1 MVNDLKSP
9 VSLNFC
15 GDMICERLIMIVPTR
30 PCINYSVSLEAVV
43 WDGEQEDVF
52 QYEPVRSKMIK
63 IIRMMITYILGYEE
77 NSAKNL

>member
-1 MVNDLKSP
+1 
-9 VSLNFC
+9 
-15 GDMICERLIMIVPTR
+15 MIVPTR

-52 QYEPVRSKMIK
+52 QYEPVRSKIIK
-63 IIRMMITYILGYEE
+63 MMITYILGYEE